1 MVLLC
6 LIAQSCPTLWTSWT
20 VAHQDPLSMGIL
32 WARILE
38 LSCHALLQEIFPT
51 QGSNP
56 GLPHC
61 RWILN
66 HLSCQGSPLI
76 LEWVA
81 YPFFRGSS
89 PPRDWTRVSCN
100 ADGFFISWA
109 TREAWEWYYI
119 VSNLLIGETS
129 ILSNKYFRF
138 CIRYWA
144 LSRLF

>member
-1 MVLLC
+1 MLNRSVVSDSSDLMDC
-6 LIAQSCPTLWTSWT
+6 SPSGSSVHGDSPGKNTT
-20 VAHQDPLSMGIL
+20 V
-32 WARILE
+32 
-38 LSCHALLQEIFPT
+38 SCHALLQEIFPT

-56 GLPHC
+56 DLPHC

-66 HLSCQGSPLI
+66 HLSHQGSPLT

-81 YPFFRGSS
+81 YPFSRGSS

-100 ADGFFISWA
+100 ADGFFISLV
-109 TREAWEWYYI
+109 TRKAWEWYYI

-138 CIRYWA
+138 CIRYRA